1 MEPPNNMIELF
12 RHRKEG
18 CLVVRKLLMILL
30 AGFLVTSVV
39 ACDDA
44 PGEDEIGDG
53 EVQDEE

>member
-1 MEPPNNMIELF
+1 MI
-12 RHRKEG
+12 
-18 CLVVRKLLMILL
+18 RKLLMILL

-44 PGEDEIGDG
+44 PGEDEVGDG

>member
-1 MEPPNNMIELF
+1 MKKFLY
-12 RHRKEG
+12 
-18 CLVVRKLLMILL
+18 LLL
-30 AGFLVTSVV
+30 AAFIATSVV